1 MYLRS
6 LARNRLKTH
15 FGRAAKLPAVPEA
28 QADLLQ
34 RSRNRKNGHCKTGQ
48 YAPSPGTGIAA
59 GAGNRNTS
67 TTEGLNPHHQKHL
80 LES

>member
-34 RSRNRKNGHCKTGQ
+34 RSRNRKNGHCKTG
-48 YAPSPGTGIAA
+48 
-59 GAGNRNTS
+59 
-67 TTEGLNPHHQKHL
+67 
-80 LES
+80 